1 MDGAVLAS
9 IDIAIRKAST
19 AVLFQANSGSV
30 WDYCKPGAPAP
41 GLELTNGGLAPFG
54 GGIPPS
60 RWRWL
65 VRSLAEQ
72 VVCPVESGPRIELGL
87 DLFQRE
93 NLMPRQ
99 RFTPEQIIGKLRE
112 VEVVVA
118 RGATISE
125 ACRGI
130 GVSEQTLYRW
140 RREYGGMKVDQARR
154 LKELEAENIRL
165 KKLVADLSLDKAIL
179 KEAAKVTF

>member
-1 MDGAVLAS
+1 
-9 IDIAIRKAST
+9 
-19 AVLFQANSGSV
+19 
-30 WDYCKPGAPAP
+30 
-41 GLELTNGGLAPFG
+41 
-54 GGIPPS
+54 
-60 RWRWL
+60 
-65 VRSLAEQ
+65 
-72 VVCPVESGPRIELGL
+72 
-87 DLFQRE
+87 
-93 NLMPRQ
+93 MPRQ

-112 VEVVVA
+112 VEIAVA
-118 RGATISE
+118 RGAPISE

-154 LKELEAENIRL
+154 LKELEAENTRL